1 MCEYWKDDD
10 GKNIWKKTMEQ
21 MKKMKRM
28 KRMSRLTITEDTG
41 CPGIGWHA
49 ISCAD

>member
-1 MCEYWKDDD
+1 
-10 GKNIWKKTMEQ
+10 
-21 MKKMKRM
+21 M

-49 ISCAD
+49 ISCADWE